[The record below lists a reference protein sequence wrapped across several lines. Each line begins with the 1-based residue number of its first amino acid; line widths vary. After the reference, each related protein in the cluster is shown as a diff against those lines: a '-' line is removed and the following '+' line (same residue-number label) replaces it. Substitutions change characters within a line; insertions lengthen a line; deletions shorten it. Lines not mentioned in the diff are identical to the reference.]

1 MLKKHIRTHSNF
13 RPYTCK
19 YCNFAF
25 KTKGN
30 LTKHM
35 KSKTHHKKC
44 IELGITPVPTTIP
57 DDFNINLPQIGEPGP
72 SGINGQDQPKPVAG
86 DSDTEDEDMED
97 DDDEDDEQFEDAD
110 DDIEIIGED
119 TITNNSGNMAFKG
132 LLPFRPK
139 LSTYPYNSD
148 IVNKKETTST
158 ASDSISPTARLR
170 DSNPDVAMSSPSS
183 TSSSPPM
190 ASHQV
195 ATMKESLQPLSSQAP
210 VIGEKYYFS
219 KSPISNDVAK
229 AAAATVM
236 AIASSAINA
245 AASVTNNKNATS
257 IAKDSKPIGKQEI

>member
-1 MLKKHIRTHSNF
+1 
-13 RPYTCK
+13 
-19 YCNFAF
+19 
-25 KTKGN
+25 
-30 LTKHM
+30 
-35 KSKTHHKKC
+35 
-44 IELGITPVPTTIP
+44 
-57 DDFNINLPQIGEPGP
+57 
-72 SGINGQDQPKPVAG
+72 
-86 DSDTEDEDMED
+86 
-97 DDDEDDEQFEDAD
+97 
-110 DDIEIIGED
+110 
-119 TITNNSGNMAFKG
+119 MAFKG
-132 LLPFRPK
+132 LVPFRPK

-148 IVNKKETTST
+148 IVKKETTST
-158 ASDSISPTARLR
+158 ASDISPRLC

-183 TSSSPPM
+183 SSSTTSLSNASNASNAVM

-257 IAKDSKPIGKQEI
+257 IAKDSKPIGKEI

>member
-86 DSDTEDEDMED
+86 DSDTEDDDMED
-97 DDDEDDEQFEDAD
+97 DDEEDDEQFEDAD

-119 TITNNSGNMAFKG
+119 NSGNMAFKG
-132 LLPFRPK
+132 LVPFRPK

-148 IVNKKETTST
+148 IVKKETTST
-158 ASDSISPTARLR
+158 ASDISPRLC

-183 TSSSPPM
+183 SSSTTSLSSPPM

-257 IAKDSKPIGKQEI
+257 IAKDSKPIGKEI